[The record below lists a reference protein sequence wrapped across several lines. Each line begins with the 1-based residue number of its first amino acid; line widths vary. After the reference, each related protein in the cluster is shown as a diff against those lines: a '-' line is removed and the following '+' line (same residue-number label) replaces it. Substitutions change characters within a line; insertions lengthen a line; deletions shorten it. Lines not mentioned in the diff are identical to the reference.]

1 MRSLTL
7 WENIL
12 LGKDYL
18 LHYNRAYNFPSL
30 SPEEIRAYQFKKIQ
44 KLISLAYNHTEFYND
59 LYTKHGIHPED
70 IKTWAD
76 FEKLPT
82 VTKDDMVASGLTCV
96 VDTKRYDKNLIL
108 SRSSGSSGKIIDIFF
123 ENTSWNEQALIT
135 LRMYQRSWN
144 YNPLDR
150 QALIYTSEYPYHSIM
165 GFYKASYIHTLTPSE
180 IIIKKLQEIQ
190 PQIIVSY
197 PFILLELISKFKN
210 ECKNLKPK
218 TISTNSEQSTQQ
230 QRDFISSVF
239 NCPVYDEYSTEELTL
254 VGYQCK
260 NKNYHIQE
268 DGVYI
273 EILDPERDISF
284 PQDAIGEI
292 VGTCL
297 VNDVMPFIRYRNG
310 DLGATKKSN
319 CTCGNNG
326 RVLHSISGRKNG
338 SFLLADGTHIPSSR
352 ILDWT
357 YRWFLELKIP
367 VLQFQIIQNEIDSIT
382 VVIIPTNSYKSSYH
396 DKIIIDSFKE
406 TFGKEVTIVIKKVK
420 EISKTPA
427 GKHIP
432 IKSLVNIT

>member
-18 LHYNRAYNFPSL
+18 LYYNRAYNFPSL

-44 KLISLAYNHTEFYND
+44 KLISLAYNHTEFYKS
-59 LYTKHGIHPED
+59 LYTKHGIYPED

-123 ENTSWNEQALIT
+123 ENTSWNEQAFIT
-135 LRMYQRSWN
+135 LRMYQQAFG
-144 YNPLDR
+144 YTPFDK
-150 QALIYTSEYPYHSIM
+150 QALIYPSRFPYNSIG
-165 GFYKASYIHTLTPSE
+165 GFYKVKYIYSLDDLRKIMQSLLQLQPALIVAYPS
-180 IIIKKLQEIQ
+180 
-190 PQIIVSY
+190 
-197 PFILLELISKFKN
+197 ILFELITNFKKQ
-210 ECKNLKPK
+210 CQTLKLK
-218 TISTNSEQSTQQ
+218 AISTNSEQSTQQ

-268 DGVYI
+268 DGAYI
-273 EILDPERDISF
+273 EILDSDSDKILQKNE
-284 PQDAIGEI
+284 IGEI

-297 VNDVMPFIRYRNG
+297 VNNTMPFIRYRNG
-310 DLGATKKSN
+310 DLGSIAKIACS
-319 CTCGNNG
+319 CGNNG
-326 RVLHSISGRKNG
+326 RILNNIEGRKNAAFKLQNG
-338 SFLLADGTHIPSSR
+338 IEISSGR
-352 ILDWT
+352 LLDWT
-357 YRWFLELKIP
+357 YSLILNFRIP
-367 VLQFQIIQNEIDSIT
+367 ISQFQ
-382 VVIIPTNSYKSSYH
+382 VVQKTINNI
-396 DKIIIDSFKE
+396 
-406 TFGKEVTIVIKKVK
+406 EVTIVPKKSYKQKIHDDIIIESFKRDFGNFLEITISKVEKIK
-420 EISKTPA
+420 KTPA
-427 GKHIP
+427 GKHMP
-432 IKSLVNIT
+432 IKSLLNN